1 MPDSPNQ
8 HHRHSIRLYE
18 YDYALPGA
26 YFVTVGTYSYK
37 CIFGKIRDQVM
48 LLNNLGELVE
58 KCWMDIPDHFP
69 NVEVK
74 PFMVMPNHIHG
85 IITIYK
91 DDGRGTIYRAPTT
104 EKFGRPVIGSVPT
117 IIRTYKASVSR
128 IARRELGMV
137 KIWQRNYYEHII
149 RNELELKNIAC
160 YISINP
166 ETWADDPE
174 YQQ

>member
-8 HHRHSIRLYE
+8 HHRHSIRLNE
-18 YDYALPGA
+18 YDYASPSA

-37 CIFGKIRDQVM
+37 CIFGKIRDKVL
-48 LLNNLGELVE
+48 LLNSLGELVE

-74 PFMVMPNHIHG
+74 PFVVMPNHIHG
-85 IITIYK
+85 IITIYE
-91 DDGRGTIYRAPTT
+91 DDGRGMIYRAPTT

-149 RNELELKNIAC
+149 WNELELNNIAG

>member
-1 MPDSPNQ
+1 
-8 HHRHSIRLYE
+8 
-18 YDYALPGA
+18 
-26 YFVTVGTYSYK
+26 
-37 CIFGKIRDQVM
+37 M

-85 IITIYK
+85 IITIYE